1 MARTATAGTGST
13 SSAILTRLR
22 NNGVYVTLAL
32 LVLYNIFFTT
42 NFATA
47 GTILGLLSQAT
58 FVLLVALGLTLV
70 IGTGGIDLSVG
81 AIMAIASAVIP
92 LYLGYTWPVAVLV
105 ALVFC
110 VLAGM
115 LNGFLVAYVGMQPI
129 VATLALFVGGRGF
142 AQVLVNGQLQTIG
155 DPGFLALWRATVL
168 GIPMP
173 IVVAAF
179 VAILVGLLVRRT
191 TFGRYVLAVGGNRTA
206 SYLSGHPVRL
216 VLVAVYA
223 ISGLL
228 AGVAGTLA
236 TARLAAGDPATIGLL
251 IELDAIAAVVIGG
264 TPLSGG
270 RMNVGGTVAG
280 AILMLVISATFVMN
294 NINPIYAQILEAAII
309 VLAVY
314 IQQGRREA

>member
-1 MARTATAGTGST
+1 MGGMPVARTATAGADST
-13 SSAILTRLR
+13 SLAILVRLR
-22 NNGVYVTLAL
+22 NNGVYVA
-32 LVLYNIFFTT
+32 
-42 NFATA
+42 
-47 GTILGLLSQAT
+47 LGLLSQAT

-105 ALVFC
+105 ALIFC

-142 AQVLVNGQLQTIG
+142 AQVLVNGQLQTIS
-155 DPGFLALWRATVL
+155 DPGFLALWRATVF
-168 GIPMP
+168 GVPMP
-173 IVVAAF
+173 VVIAAVVA
-179 VAILVGLLVRRT
+179 VLVGLLVGRT

-206 SYLSGHPVRL
+206 SYLSGQPVRI

-228 AGVAGTLA
+228 AGLAGTLA

-294 NINPIYAQILEAAII
+294 NINPIYAQMLKAAII

-314 IQQGRREA
+314 IQQGRRES

>member
-1 MARTATAGTGST
+1 VA
-13 SSAILTRLR
+13 
-22 NNGVYVTLAL
+22 LAL
-32 LVLYNIFFTT
+32 LVLFNLFFTT

-105 ALVFC
+105 ALIFC

-142 AQVLVNGQLQTIG
+142 AQVLVNGQLQTIS
-155 DPGFLALWRATVL
+155 DPGFLALWRTTVF
-168 GIPMP
+168 GVPMP
-173 IVVAAF
+173 VVIAAV

-206 SYLSGHPVRL
+206 SYLSGHPVRI
-216 VLVAVYA
+216 VLMSVYA

-228 AGVAGTLA
+228 AGLAGTLA
-236 TARLAAGDPATIGLL
+236 TSRLAAGDPATIGLL

-294 NINPIYAQILEAAII
+294 NINPIYAQILKAAII

-314 IQQGRREA
+314 IQQGRRGS

>member
-1 MARTATAGTGST
+1 M
-13 SSAILTRLR
+13 
-22 NNGVYVTLAL
+22 
-32 LVLYNIFFTT
+32 
-42 NFATA
+42 
-47 GTILGLLSQAT
+47 
-58 FVLLVALGLTLV
+58 LVALGLTLV

-81 AIMAIASAVIP
+81 AIMAIASAVVP
-92 LYLGYTWPVAVLV
+92 LYLGYSWPVAVLV

-115 LNGFLVAYVGMQPI
+115 LNGFLVAFVGMQPI

-142 AQVLVNGQLQTIG
+142 AQVLVNGQLQTIS
-155 DPGFLALWRATVL
+155 DPGFLALWRATVF

-173 IVVAAF
+173 VVVAAV
-179 VAILVGLLVRRT
+179 VAILVGVLVRRT

-206 SYLSGHPVRL
+206 SYLSGHPVRV

-228 AGVAGTLA
+228 AGLAGTLA

-294 NINPIYAQILEAAII
+294 NINPIYAQILKAAII
-309 VLAVY
+309 VLTVY

>member
-1 MARTATAGTGST
+1 MARTATADAGSGG
-13 SSAILTRLR
+13 SAILVRLR
-22 NNGVYVTLAL
+22 NNGVYVALAL
-32 LVLYNIFFTT
+32 LVLFNLFFTT

-81 AIMAIASAVIP
+81 AIMAIASAVVP

-142 AQVLVNGQLQTIG
+142 AQVLVNGQLQTIST
-155 DPGFLALWRATVL
+155 PGFLALWRATVF
-168 GIPMP
+168 GIPLP
-173 IVVAAF
+173 VVVAA
-179 VAILVGLLVRRT
+179 VVSVLVGLLVKRT

-206 SYLSGHPVRL
+206 SYLSGHPVRA

-228 AGVAGTLA
+228 AGIAGTLA

-280 AILMLVISATFVMN
+280 ALLMLVISATFVMN
-294 NINPIYAQILEAAII
+294 NINPIYAQILKAAII